1 MNTPLYRLKTLLR
14 NGGVKLIRCIKK
26 ETQEALY
33 ASQCEEDAIRKL
45 SRENE
50 LLCPNCHNLVLYKKG
65 KKIRAHFAHKPDTE
79 CVVTNYE
86 NETGEHIKGK
96 EMLFNWLKNKFPDAE
111 VELEVYIP
119 ETRQIADL
127 LITYDTGVKWAFEF
141 QRSPLSPDDW
151 KQRHEG
157 YKSARIL
164 DFWILEQDHYLKFS
178 TAKGEE
184 HARLRK
190 ELEKTIFEETGFC
203 YFLDLN
209 TSIMTI
215 DFSFY
220 TETKYVEVRGRRT
233 RVKNEYTYHSP
244 IQHSSELENIEF
256 KYNDEYVYGFMEFDA
271 ISKGAREKANRKL
284 ASIKYEE
291 RRKYFE
297 EVTKRA
303 NSKLVFSKKTYSEE
317 YFEIAK
323 SFMESNGTVDFY
335 ELPEEITKF
344 QVDIYDMSEEEF
356 FKKYDHYLRKIQ
368 SNREEMKALKESEKI
383 RHQILTRLTYGST
396 SSSIDTLDHQAELPL
411 EDYLL
416 QKYTNELDIILYVF
430 NQYGEML
437 DKLMQ
442 YNPRAVKE
450 RFKEV
455 KGVSA
460 PYEERPT
467 KLDYAYAYKYK
478 KTKEEVDKIMVEV
491 QEKVIGDLEKPIDWS
506 DWL

>member
-1 MNTPLYRLKTLLR
+1 
-14 NGGVKLIRCIKK
+14 LIRCIKK
-26 ETQEALY
+26 ETHKALY
-33 ASQCEEDAIRKL
+33 ASQSEEDAIRKL
-45 SRENE
+45 SRRNE

-86 NETGEHIKGK
+86 KETEEHIKGK
-96 EMLFNWLKNKFPDAE
+96 EILFSWLKNKFPDAH

-127 LITYDTGVKWAFEF
+127 LITHVTGVKWALEF

-157 YKSARIL
+157 YKSAHIL
-164 DFWILEQDHYLKFS
+164 DFWILEKEHYLKFS

-184 HARLRK
+184 NARLRK
-190 ELEKTIFEETGFC
+190 ELEKTIFQETGFC

-209 TSIMTI
+209 TSVLTI

-220 TETKYVEVRGRRT
+220 TKTKYVEVRGRRN
-233 RVKNEYTYHSP
+233 RVKSEYIYHNP
-244 IQHSSELENIEF
+244 NQHSSELKDIEF
-256 KYNDEYVYGFMEFDA
+256 KYNDEYIYGFMEFDA
-271 ISKGAREKANRKL
+271 ISKGIREKANQKL

-291 RRKYFE
+291 RRKKFE
-297 EVTKRA
+297 EVTNRA
-303 NSKLVFSKKTYSEE
+303 NTKLAFAKKTYPKE
-317 YFEIAK
+317 YFETAK
-323 SFMESNGTVDFY
+323 SFMQSNGEMDFY
-335 ELPEEITKF
+335 DLPEEITKF
-344 QVDIYDMSEEEF
+344 QEDIYELSEEQF
-356 FKKYDHYLRKIQ
+356 FEKYEHYLRKIEK
-368 SNREEMKALKESEKI
+368 NREEMKALKESENIK
-383 RHQILTRLTYGST
+383 HQILTRLTYGST
-396 SSSIDTLDHQAELPL
+396 SSSIHILDQQAELPL
-411 EDYLL
+411 EGLLL
-416 QKYTNELDIILYVF
+416 QKYEIELDIILYVL
-430 NQYGEML
+430 NQYEETL
-437 DKLMQ
+437 DKLVQ
-442 YNPRAVKE
+442 YNPHAVKE

-467 KLDYAYAYKYK
+467 KLDYAYAFKYK

-491 QEKVIGDLEKPIDWS
+491 QEKVIDDIEKPIDWS